1 MKKMFYKIFNRT
13 EISKKGFCITK
24 LESDSKSSSAYQ
36 NFQSTRGVLQNIVYA
51 FFFLKKKRLTN
62 T

>member
-36 NFQSTRGVLQNIVYA
+36 NY
-51 FFFLKKKRLTN
+51 
-62 T
+62 